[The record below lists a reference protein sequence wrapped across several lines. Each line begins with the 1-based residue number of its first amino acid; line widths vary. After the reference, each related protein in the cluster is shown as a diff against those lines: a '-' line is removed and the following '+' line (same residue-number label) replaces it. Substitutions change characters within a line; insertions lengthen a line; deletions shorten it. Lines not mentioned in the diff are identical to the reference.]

1 MDEPLNE
8 EERNLLSVAYKN
20 VVGSRRSSWR
30 VLSAKLTDDT
40 KENQHKIAAAMK
52 NRVEDEL
59 NRLCGDVL
67 KLLNEN
73 LIPNPENVQ
82 AKIFYLKMKGDYHRY
97 MVEICGEGSKRDELS
112 KNAENAYHEAMTIAK
127 EKVSTTSPI
136 RLGLALN
143 YSVFFYEVK
152 NSPTEAC
159 ELAKTAFE
167 EAIADLDGLSE
178 EVYKDS
184 TLIMQLLR
192 DNLTL
197 WKSDLEEE
205 EEEDEQVQDI

>member
-1 MDEPLNE
+1 MDDPLSE

-30 VLSAKLTDDT
+30 ILSVKVTEDIKESQLT
-40 KENQHKIAAAMK
+40 IATAMK
-52 NRVEDEL
+52 TRVEEEL

-67 KLLNEN
+67 MLLNDN

-112 KNAENAYHEAMTIAK
+112 KNAEQAYQDAMTIARD
-127 EKVSTTSPI
+127 KVSTTSPI

-152 NSPTEAC
+152 NSPSEAC

-167 EAIADLDGLSE
+167 EAIADLDGLPE
-178 EVYKDS
+178 DVYKDS

-205 EEEDEQVQDI
+205 EEEGEQVQDI